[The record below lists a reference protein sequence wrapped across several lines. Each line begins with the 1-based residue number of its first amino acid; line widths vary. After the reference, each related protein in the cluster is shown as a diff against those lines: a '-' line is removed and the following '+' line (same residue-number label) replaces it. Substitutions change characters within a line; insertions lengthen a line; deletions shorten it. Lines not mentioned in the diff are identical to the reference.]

1 MTSGVV
7 TQDWQQILARR
18 SFLEGDALD
27 RAAALL
33 DPGGFRV
40 LCGPFDRL
48 ESPWLEP
55 QGIVP
60 QADDGVVIARGTVA
74 GRPAVIASIE
84 QGVVGAIGT

>member
-33 DPGGFRV
+33 DPDGVRV

-60 QADDGVVIARGTVA
+60 QADDADSVGSELAELGTDLPRVN
-74 GRPAVIASIE
+74 
-84 QGVVGAIGT
+84 